1 MASSYLWTFYFK
13 GAAKILNEG
22 EEEPFAAVIATTY
35 EKAVKKII
43 KLKLPYVASEEELKF
58 GSVSEEY
65 PEDDESIVADIKP
78 E

>member
-22 EEEPFAAVIATTY
+22 EEEPFASVIATTY
-35 EKAVKKII
+35 ERAVKKIV
-43 KLKLPYVASEEELKF
+43 KLKIPYVISEDELKF
-58 GSVSEEY
+58 GSVSEEF
-65 PEDDESIVADIKP
+65 PADDECSFSEARP

>member
-43 KLKLPYVASEEELKF
+43 KLKLPYVTSEEELKF

-65 PEDDESIVADIKP
+65 PEDDENIIAEVRP